1 MKKFRVQISHT
12 EYGDIEIEAKNKQ
25 EAEKLALENE
35 NIDSASWGNDETDVI
50 DVEEIKINKK

>member
-12 EYGDIEIEAKNKQ
+12 EYGNIEIEAKNEQ

-35 NIDSASWGNDETDVI
+35 NIDSAGWGNDETDVI
-50 DVEEIKINKK
+50 DVEEIKN